1 MVSYQ
6 DYYNGV
12 MGRGGGRAG
21 VDPEMMM
28 RLAQQGTIY
37 GRQQPLTERGVPVFK
52 GDQGRG
58 QWGGGLP
65 AYGQLPVPPRFIRS
79 QVGMQAPSY
88 GRPPMYQP
96 NFNRPMYQNTSFQQ
110 PAQLPQYGGGSG
122 NYSNTALLQ
131 PARAP
136 EYGNMDPNRFTPF

>member
-12 MGRGGGRAG
+12 MGRSGNGTT
-21 VDPEMMM
+21 VDPSVIRQMELQSSIY
-28 RLAQQGTIY
+28 RQPQQG
-37 GRQQPLTERGVPVFK
+37 GMRGVPSFK
-52 GDQGRG
+52 NGIGQG

-65 AYGQLPVPPRFIRS
+65 AYGQAPVPPRFIRS
-79 QVGMQAPSY
+79 QIGMQTPNY

-96 NFNRPMYQNTSFQQ
+96 NFSRPMYQNTSFQQ
-110 PAQLPQYGGGSG
+110 PAQFPQYGGGSS
-122 NYSNTALLQ
+122 YSNTSFLQ

-136 EYGNMDPNRFTPF
+136 EYGSLNPNRFTPF